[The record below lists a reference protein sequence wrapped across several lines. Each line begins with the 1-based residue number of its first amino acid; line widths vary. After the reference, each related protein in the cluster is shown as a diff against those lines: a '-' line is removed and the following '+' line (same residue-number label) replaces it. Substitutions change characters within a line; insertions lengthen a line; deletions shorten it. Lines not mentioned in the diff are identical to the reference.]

1 MSIFLANVK
10 VQASSIVMIIATF
23 FEYSDDM
30 DDIYEKIK
38 EYNPNKN
45 RKILIVFDDIIADML
60 LQKKLIKSN

>member
-1 MSIFLANVK
+1 MSIFLTTVK
-10 VQASSIVMIIATF
+10 VQASSIVMILVIV
-23 FEYSDDM
+23 FECSDDM

>member
-10 VQASSIVMIIATF
+10 VQASSIVTIIATF

>member
-10 VQASSIVMIIATF
+10 VQASSIVMIIATL

>member
-1 MSIFLANVK
+1 MLIFLTTVK
-10 VQASSIVMIIATF
+10 VQASSIVMILVIV
-23 FEYSDDM
+23 FECSDDM

-45 RKILIVFDDIIADML
+45 RKTLIVFDDIIADML

>member
-1 MSIFLANVK
+1 MSIFLANLK